1 MHFAVLAKNT
11 IAAWLLPP
19 GLFLLLIA
27 VGLALLSRKPRLG
40 KGIITSSLITLTL
53 LSMPIVANAL
63 LRLIEPPALTS
74 IPKDVV
80 ALVCLGGGKR
90 FAAYDQIEGETIN
103 NATLTRLR
111 YTAQLAKQSQL
122 PILVSGGK
130 PLGGISEA
138 ELMAKILINEFNTPV
153 RWIENNSVDTQE
165 NAEFSAQLLPKGA
178 KILLVTQAVHTP
190 RAKIA
195 FERAGFKVATAPTDY
210 ANQEPFSILSL
221 MPKSSALINSSFAL
235 HELLGMLWYK
245 FRFNA

>member
-1 MHFAVLAKNT
+1 MHLAVLAKNT

-27 VGLALLSRKPRLG
+27 IGLALLSRKPRLG
-40 KGIITSSLITLTL
+40 RGIITSSLITLTL
-53 LSMPIVANAL
+53 LSTPIVANAL

-74 IPKDVV
+74 IPKDIV

-122 PILVSGGK
+122 PVLVSGGK

-138 ELMAKILINEFNTPV
+138 ELMAKILVNEFNIPV
-153 RWIENNSVDTQE
+153 RWIENESVDTQE
-165 NAEFSAQLLPKGA
+165 NAQFSAQLLPKGA
-178 KILLVTQAVHTP
+178 KILLVTQAVHMP

-195 FERAGFKVATAPTDY
+195 FESVGLNVEIAPTDY

-221 MPKSSALINSSFAL
+221 LPKSNALINSSFAL
-235 HELLGMLWYK
+235 HELLGLLWYK
-245 FRFNA
+245 LRLNA